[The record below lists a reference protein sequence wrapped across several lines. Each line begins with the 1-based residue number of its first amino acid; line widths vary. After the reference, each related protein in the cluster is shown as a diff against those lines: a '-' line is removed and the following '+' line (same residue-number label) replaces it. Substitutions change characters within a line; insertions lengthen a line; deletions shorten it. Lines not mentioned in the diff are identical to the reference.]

1 MDGAEIEARKEE
13 DLRTELLPTL
23 YSEKEE
29 IKLGGSF
36 LSTPAVFLSF
46 LHLLEVKLKCRPG
59 KRGRDARLLLPS
71 IASKTLSLSISNWIS
86 TGRSNYAK

>member
-46 LHLLEVKLKCRPG
+46 LHLLEVKLKCR
-59 KRGRDARLLLPS
+59 
-71 IASKTLSLSISNWIS
+71 S
-86 TGRSNYAK
+86 TEEKGE